1 MEKYRYWNILEE
13 LPEGGGID
21 NITGSP
27 APKTVFIT
35 NGENIL
41 SGKQKRALLRVC
53 KINQDISVSKIV
65 EQLTSFVEPIKKT
78 EKTEPPICPPQTLND
93 LARPMN
99 DYGSITIKDEIK
111 CCPYCGKSSCC
122 GDCY

>member
-1 MEKYRYWNILEE
+1 MEE
-13 LPEGGGID
+13 LPEGWVID

-53 KINQDISVSKIV
+53 KINQAISVSKIV

-78 EKTEPPICPPQTLND
+78 EKTELQSVLPPKTLND
-93 LARPMN
+93 LARPMDGIN
-99 DYGSITIKDEIK
+99 VSEKKKKGRKPAK
-111 CCPYCGKSSCC
+111 
-122 GDCY
+122 

>member
-13 LPEGGGID
+13 LPEGWVID

-53 KINQDISVSKIV
+53 KINQSISVSKIV
-65 EQLTSFVEPIKKT
+65 EQLTSFVEPVKKT
-78 EKTEPPICPPQTLND
+78 EKKETPIFPAKTLND
-93 LARPMN
+93 LAQPMN
-99 DYGSITIKDEIK
+99 VINASGKKQNGANIKQPSLFDAL
-111 CCPYCGKSSCC
+111 P
-122 GDCY
+122 

>member
-13 LPEGGGID
+13 LPEGWVID
-21 NITGSP
+21 KITGSP

-53 KINQDISVSKIV
+53 KINKAMSVSKIV
-65 EQLTSFVEPIKKT
+65 EQLTSFVEPVKKT
-78 EKTEPPICPPQTLND
+78 EKTETPICPSITGND

-99 DYGSITIKDEIK
+99 RINVAGKKKKGDDIKQPSFFDEL
-111 CCPYCGKSSCC
+111 PY
-122 GDCY
+122 